1 MLPNEL
7 LAQLEALRAGKLS
20 EEEHEK
26 LRQALDKLPNGEEE
40 TTAFNQLW
48 NAWDAL
54 HFEEQAAKFAAIDAE
69 WQATDETELVEW
81 YLEGKLSPANQEAVE
96 ARKANDPAFAK
107 RLDEQAQLS
116 SSFLDLK
123 DDDFRQQLRKW
134 EKVAQKPTPKLHGL
148 RANWVRLGTIA
159 ASVLVLMI
167 AGANW
172 FAQKKY
178 SDEALVERFYK
189 QPPTG
194 NTMGADSADEEAYL
208 ADFTTAHKALESKD
222 YQQAARL
229 FEALSTQLPPE
240 NFDKEDLKYYQDNLD
255 WSIVLAKVGEGKP
268 AAEINTRLERII
280 SDEEHTYYRE
290 ALALQKKLG
299 SFWRW

>member
-7 LAQLEALRAGKLS
+7 LEQLEALRAGKLS
-20 EEEHEK
+20 EKEHGK
-26 LRQALDKLPNGEEE
+26 LRQALEELPNGEEE
-40 TTAFNQLW
+40 STAFNQLW

-54 HFEEQAAKFAAIDAE
+54 HFEEQTAKFAAMDAE
-69 WQATDETELVEW
+69 WQATDDTELVEW
-81 YLEGKLSPANQEAVE
+81 YLEGELSAGNQQAVE
-96 ARKANDPAFAK
+96 GRKANDPAFAK

-116 SSFLDLK
+116 SGFLDLK

-134 EKVAQKPTPKLHGL
+134 EKVAQKPTAELRGL
-148 RANWVRLGTIA
+148 RSNWIRLGAIA
-159 ASVLVLMI
+159 ASVLVLMM

-172 FAQKKY
+172 FAQKNY
-178 SDEALVERFYK
+178 SDEALVTRFYK

-194 NTMGADSADEEAYL
+194 NTMGAGATEEEAYL
-208 ADFTTAHKALESKD
+208 VDFTTAHKALEGKD
-222 YQQAARL
+222 YPQAARL
-229 FEALSTQLPPE
+229 FTALSTQLPPE

-268 AAEINTRLERII
+268 AAEINARLERII
-280 SDEEHTYYRE
+280 GDEEHTYYRE
-290 ALALQKKLG
+290 AIALQKHLG